1 MVFTTSRTTKIK
13 EHGAFY
19 SSYTGLE
26 GEELANHVHTIRD
39 RVWAF
44 APYPCTGR
52 GLFLLPGLSGMKIW
66 PEVVEAAKDGKTIL
80 DLGCG
85 LGQDIRRLRYD
96 AVGSSNSD
104 VDSDGNDEA
113 INLNLYASD
122 ARKGMWDMGGELFI
136 DNDQK

>member
-1 MVFTTSRTTKIK
+1 M
-13 EHGAFY
+13 
-19 SSYTGLE
+19 
-26 GEELANHVHTIRD
+26 HTIRD

-52 GLFLLPGLSGMKIW
+52 GWFRLPGLSGMKIW

-96 AVGSSNSD
+96 AVGSSVSD
-104 VDSDGNDEA
+104 GDSDGNDEA
-113 INLNLYASD
+113 MNLNIYASD
-122 ARKGMWDMGGELFI
+122 ARKGMWDMGCELFI